1 MRLDDLKPWIDADL
15 MAPTPG
21 SEEWSTPNSSLEIVS
36 SRRIREPLRARKAS
50 GMQGT
55 PVLIIDDEQAVLD
68 GLREFLEEE
77 GYEVHEAQ
85 DGCTGLEVF
94 RTVKPDLV
102 LTDLRMPG
110 MSGIEVISE
119 IRKQKENTAIIVFTG
134 YGTLGSAIYA
144 IHLQVSDFITKP
156 IDLRYLKE
164 ALDRARENLHAK
176 RLVREEMAFLR
187 EQLYSFQT
195 QLQDQI
201 SRFSEVEPLI
211 QTGRLLAGILH
222 DLNNPLMSIMG
233 QAEYLRILHPDL
245 ENVNVIQRQA
255 LRMREIVSAIMQ
267 RIRSSQSR
275 KLEWIQI
282 NRLLQEEVLFLECQP
297 YFKHEVEKR
306 WQLAEQLPLFRGI
319 PLEMNQIFGNILRNA
334 AEAMIDEPEK
344 RLTIKSW
351 HDASGIH
358 VSIQDT
364 GPGIPWHLQDQIF
377 QPFFST
383 KTASSSMMGSV
394 GMGIGLYYCNEL
406 VHHYSGR
413 IETISEP
420 GSGANFIVHLPVAV
434 SYANIEGR
442 ETDQSS

>member
-1 MRLDDLKPWIDADL
+1 
-15 MAPTPG
+15 
-21 SEEWSTPNSSLEIVS
+21 
-36 SRRIREPLRARKAS
+36 
-50 GMQGT
+50 MQGT

-68 GLREFLEEE
+68 GLREFLEDE

-85 DGCTGLEVF
+85 DGSAGLAVF

-110 MSGIEVISE
+110 MSGIEVIHE
-119 IRKQKENTAIIVFTG
+119 IRKEKENTAIIVFTG
-134 YGTLGSAIYA
+134 YGTLGSAIDA
-144 IHLQVSDFITKP
+144 IHLQVCDFITKP
-156 IDLRYLKE
+156 IDLGYLKE
-164 ALDRARENLHAK
+164 ALDRARENLHAT
-176 RLVREEMAFLR
+176 RLVHEEMAFLR

-222 DLNNPLMSIMG
+222 DLSNPLMSIMG
-233 QAEYLRILHPDL
+233 QTEYLRILHPDL
-245 ENVNVIQRQA
+245 ENVNVIRRQA
-255 LRMREIVSAIMQ
+255 QRMREIVSAIMQ

-282 NRLLQEEVLFLECQP
+282 NKLLQEEVLFLECQP

-306 WQLAEQLPLFRGI
+306 WQLAEQFPLFRGI

-334 AEAMIDEPEK
+334 AEAMIDQPEK
-344 RLTIKSW
+344 RLIIKSW

-383 KTASSSMMGSV
+383 KTAASSMMGSA

-406 VHHYSGR
+406 VHQYGGR

-434 SYANIEGR
+434 SYGNTEGR